1 MEGYSWTLPPA
12 PSAPLAMGQVL
23 RRKGKES
30 AGGVHVGT
38 EAGYVTVTRGL
49 GSSLYSGRAG
59 VQKSWWVIAIYSQP
73 FRLAADVPRRA
84 IFKQEYGLLGFLGG
98 ILSWCG

>member
-12 PSAPLAMGQVL
+12 PSAPLAMGQAL
-23 RRKGKES
+23 RKVKES

-59 VQKSWWVIAIYSQP
+59 VQSPGGSLLFTVNLSGWQRMSQG
-73 FRLAADVPRRA
+73 
-84 IFKQEYGLLGFLGG
+84 GLFL
-98 ILSWCG
+98 SRNMA